1 MIFLRQA
8 ALFPRSRFR
17 LPVSLNKIV
26 RMMILKSK
34 FRWSVFSSV
43 VLSAMAFAQIASAD
57 EAVHDELLTPP
68 AMSAAGTAPSANIIN
83 TVADTSDIIVLSPRA
98 DLTAPVAVPS
108 EKAGKASKKAPS
120 RDQTKASKSQDSE
133 VSVLGG
139 LYVYVDEMGVPH
151 YSLQKL
157 DDRYQLFAN
166 AGPVMDSDIKLAVGM
181 PDTNLGSAGLYNYG
195 GASASVQRRL
205 LNNPGLARYEATIRK
220 HATTH
225 GVDINLVK
233 AVMAAESGFN
243 STALSPKNAMGLM
256 QVIPPTAA
264 RYGVS
269 AEQLMSPERNIYAGV
284 RYLRDLSRMFPG
296 RTDLIIAA
304 YNAGEGAVYKYNH
317 RIPPYAETQ
326 NYVRTVMQYYQVY
339 SGNSIGHGN
348 INVNVRNASASKK
361 GRVIMTSTPAN
372 SSRRAMQRLG
382 NAPVA
387 N

>member
-1 MIFLRQA
+1 MNVG
-8 ALFPRSRFR
+8 S
-17 LPVSLNKIV
+17 SLK
-26 RMMILKSK
+26 
-34 FRWSVFSSV
+34 
-43 VLSAMAFAQIASAD
+43 LSLATAIASFGVFGVMGVAC
-57 EAVHDELLTPP
+57 
-68 AMSAAGTAPSANIIN
+68 
-83 TVADTSDIIVLSPRA
+83 ADTALSSDLIAPPEMKAVAFDTDILVLDTQIKQKSVPISKEESKQISKQATKRSAKTNKSPQA
-98 DLTAPVAVPS
+98 
-108 EKAGKASKKAPS
+108 
-120 RDQTKASKSQDSE
+120 TKPKDTE
-133 VSVLGG
+133 VNVLGG
-139 LYVYVDEMGVPH
+139 LYVYVDAMGVPH

-157 DDRYQLFAN
+157 DDNYQLFAN

-181 PDTNLGSAGLYNYG
+181 PDTHLGSVGLYNYG

-220 HATTH
+220 HANMH

-284 RYLRDLSRMFPG
+284 RYLRDLSRMFQG
-296 RTDLIIAA
+296 RPDLIVAA
-304 YNAGEGAVYKYNH
+304 YNAGEGAVYKYNR

-339 SGNSIGHGN
+339 SGNSMGRGN
-348 INVNVRNASASKK
+348 MDVNIRNVSAGKK
-361 GRVIMTSTPAN
+361 GRVIMTSTPAS

-382 NAPVA
+382 NTPVA